1 MTFEINKTEY
11 IAVIA
16 GMDCLP
22 RINEDEIIDPSY
34 IELAQKAATDH
45 FANRF
50 SKLFK
55 DNQEKYELFLGN
67 NHIQK
72 QLSKWQLDPIK
83 FWYLHLFIIDYA
95 TDAFRSVTI
104 FEELSTKQYIE
115 KLIKSLEKTDIEKF
129 CLDIRINK
137 EKLSTRNPWVGVA
150 LLSAL
155 KKDFP
160 FDWVNNNTFVSKDIK
175 EDIERYTTA
184 RMKFSTELYSHFFD
198 QYLHKSQRGRKS
210 FIGKFLYLADLTRD
224 ERYWYGCK
232 PTLEKFCKKYEIAQY
247 QKIMV
252 KGVEHIAIPFDVGKD
267 LSDHIKKCTMIPQ
280 VRHSF
285 YFSPV
290 DE

>member
-22 RINEDEIIDPSY
+22 PINEDEIIDSSY
-34 IELAQKAATDH
+34 IELAQKTATDH

-50 SKLFK
+50 PKLFK
-55 DNQEKYELFLGN
+55 ENQEKYELFLGN

-72 QLSKWQLDPIK
+72 QLLKWQLDPIK
-83 FWYLHLFIIDYA
+83 FWYLHLFIVDYA
-95 TDAFRSVTI
+95 TDAFRSVNI

-115 KLIKSLEKTDIEKF
+115 KLIKSLEKTDIENF

-155 KKDFP
+155 KQDFP
-160 FDWVNNNTFVSKDIK
+160 FDWVNKNTFVSKDIK

-232 PTLEKFCKKYEIAQY
+232 PTLAKFCKKYEIAQY

-252 KGVEHIAIPFDVGKD
+252 EGVEHIAIPFDVGKD

>member
-22 RINEDEIIDPSY
+22 PVNEDEIIDPSY
-34 IELAQKAATDH
+34 IELAQKTATDH

-83 FWYLHLFIIDYA
+83 FWYLHLIIVDYA

-115 KLIKSLEKTDIEKF
+115 KIIKSLEKTDIENF

-137 EKLSTRNPWVGVA
+137 EG
-150 LLSAL
+150 SAG
-155 KKDFP
+155 FS
-160 FDWVNNNTFVSKDIK
+160 VN
-175 EDIERYTTA
+175 
-184 RMKFSTELYSHFFD
+184 
-198 QYLHKSQRGRKS
+198 
-210 FIGKFLYLADLTRD
+210 
-224 ERYWYGCK
+224 
-232 PTLEKFCKKYEIAQY
+232 
-247 QKIMV
+247 
-252 KGVEHIAIPFDVGKD
+252 
-267 LSDHIKKCTMIPQ
+267 
-280 VRHSF
+280 
-285 YFSPV
+285 
-290 DE
+290 

>member
-22 RINEDEIIDPSY
+22 PINEDEIIDSSY
-34 IELAQKAATDH
+34 IELAQKTATDH

-50 SKLFK
+50 PKLFK
-55 DNQEKYELFLGN
+55 ENQEKYELFLGN

-72 QLSKWQLDPIK
+72 QLLKWQLDPIK
-83 FWYLHLFIIDYA
+83 FWYLHLFIVDYA

-115 KLIKSLEKTDIEKF
+115 KLIKSLEKTDIENF

-155 KKDFP
+155 KQDFP
-160 FDWVNNNTFVSKDIK
+160 FDWVNKNTFVSKDIK

-198 QYLHKSQRGRKS
+198 QYLQKSQRGRKS

-232 PTLEKFCKKYEIAQY
+232 PTLAKFCKKYEIAQY

-252 KGVEHIAIPFDVGKD
+252 EGVEHIAIPFDVGKD

>member
-115 KLIKSLEKTDIEKF
+115 KLIKSLEKTDIENF

-137 EKLSTRNPWVGVA
+137 EKLSTRNPWVGEA

-155 KKDFP
+155 KQDFP

-232 PTLEKFCKKYEIAQY
+232 PTLEKACKKYEIAKY

-252 KGVEHIAIPFDVGKD
+252 EGVEHIAIPFDVGKE
-267 LSDHIKKCTMIPQ
+267 
-280 VRHSF
+280 V
-285 YFSPV
+285 
-290 DE
+290 

>member
-22 RINEDEIIDPSY
+22 PINEDEIIDSSY
-34 IELAQKAATDH
+34 IELAQKTATDH

-50 SKLFK
+50 PKLFK
-55 DNQEKYELFLGN
+55 ENQEKYELFLGN

-72 QLSKWQLDPIK
+72 QLLKWQLDPIK
-83 FWYLHLFIIDYA
+83 FWYLHLFIVDYA

-115 KLIKSLEKTDIEKF
+115 KLIKSLEKTDIENF

-155 KKDFP
+155 KQDFP
-160 FDWVNNNTFVSKDIK
+160 FDWVNKNTFVSKDIK

-198 QYLHKSQRGRKS
+198 YYLHKSQRGRKS

-232 PTLEKFCKKYEIAQY
+232 PTLAKFCKKYEIAQY

-252 KGVEHIAIPFDVGKD
+252 EGVEHIAIPFDVGKD

>member
-22 RINEDEIIDPSY
+22 RTNEDEIIDPSY

-115 KLIKSLEKTDIEKF
+115 KLIKSLE
-129 CLDIRINK
+129 
-137 EKLSTRNPWVGVA
+137 
-150 LLSAL
+150 
-155 KKDFP
+155 
-160 FDWVNNNTFVSKDIK
+160 
-175 EDIERYTTA
+175 
-184 RMKFSTELYSHFFD
+184 
-198 QYLHKSQRGRKS
+198 
-210 FIGKFLYLADLTRD
+210 
-224 ERYWYGCK
+224 
-232 PTLEKFCKKYEIAQY
+232 
-247 QKIMV
+247 
-252 KGVEHIAIPFDVGKD
+252 
-267 LSDHIKKCTMIPQ
+267 
-280 VRHSF
+280 
-285 YFSPV
+285 
-290 DE
+290 

>member
-22 RINEDEIIDPSY
+22 PINEDEIIDSSY
-34 IELAQKAATDH
+34 IELAQKTATDH

-50 SKLFK
+50 PKLFK
-55 DNQEKYELFLGN
+55 ENQEKYELFLGN

-72 QLSKWQLDPIK
+72 QLLKWQLDPIK
-83 FWYLHLFIIDYA
+83 FWYLHLFIVDYA

-115 KLIKSLEKTDIEKF
+115 KLIKSLEKTDIENF

-155 KKDFP
+155 KQDFP
-160 FDWVNNNTFVSKDIK
+160 FDWVNKNTFVSKDIK

-232 PTLEKFCKKYEIAQY
+232 PTLAKVCKKYEIAQY

-252 KGVEHIAIPFDVGKD
+252 EGVEHIAIPFDVGKD

>member
-1 MTFEINKTEY
+1 MPKK
-11 IAVIA
+11 V
-16 GMDCLP
+16 L
-22 RINEDEIIDPSY
+22 
-34 IELAQKAATDH
+34 
-45 FANRF
+45 F
-50 SKLFK
+50 SKELILDKAFELFK
-55 DNQEKYELFLGN
+55 EKGIESISARNVGRMLDASPAPIYKSIGSMRNLKKELIKKAKDLFIEYLTKKRTGIKFLDIGMGISIFAREEKQLFL
-67 NHIQK
+67 QVF
-72 QLSKWQLDPIK
+72 SKDNIEGSLIDEFLNLIREEIK
-83 FWYLHLFIIDYA
+83 KDERL
-95 TDAFRSVTI
+95 
-104 FEELSTKQYIE
+104 
-115 KLIKSLEKTDIEKF
+115 
-129 CLDIRINK
+129 IRINK

-155 KKDFP
+155 KQDFP
-160 FDWVNNNTFVSKDIK
+160 FDWVNKNTFVSKNIK

-252 KGVEHIAIPFDVGKD
+252 EGVEHIAIPFDVGKD

>member
-22 RINEDEIIDPSY
+22 PVNEDEIIDPSY
-34 IELAQKAATDH
+34 IELAQKTAIDH

-50 SKLFK
+50 PKLFK
-55 DNQEKYELFLGN
+55 ENQEKYELFLVN

-83 FWYLHLFIIDYA
+83 FWYLHLFIVDYA

-104 FEELSTKQYIE
+104 FEGLNTKQYIE
-115 KLIKSLEKTDIEKF
+115 KLIKSLEKTDIENF

-155 KKDFP
+155 KQDFP
-160 FDWVNNNTFVSKDIK
+160 FDWVNKNTFVSKDIK

-198 QYLHKSQRGRKS
+198 YYLHKSQRGRKS

-232 PTLEKFCKKYEIAQY
+232 PTLAKFCKKYEIAQY

-252 KGVEHIAIPFDVGKD
+252 EGEEHIAIPFDVGKD
-267 LSDHIKKCTMIPQ
+267 LSDHIKECTMIPQ
-280 VRHSF
+280 LRHSF

>member
-22 RINEDEIIDPSY
+22 PINEDEIIDSSY
-34 IELAQKAATDH
+34 IELAQKTATDH

-50 SKLFK
+50 PKLFK
-55 DNQEKYELFLGN
+55 ENQEKYELFLGN

-83 FWYLHLFIIDYA
+83 FWYLHLFIVDYA

-115 KLIKSLEKTDIEKF
+115 KLIKSLEKTDIENF

-137 EKLSTRNPWVGVA
+137 EKLSTRNPWVRVA

-155 KKDFP
+155 KQDFP
-160 FDWVNNNTFVSKDIK
+160 FDWVNKNTFVSKDIK

-232 PTLEKFCKKYEIAQY
+232 PTLEKVCKKYEIAQY

-252 KGVEHIAIPFDVGKD
+252 EGVEHIAIPFDVGKD

>member
-22 RINEDEIIDPSY
+22 PVNEDEIIDPSY
-34 IELAQKAATDH
+34 IELAQKTAIDH

-50 SKLFK
+50 PKLFK
-55 DNQEKYELFLGN
+55 ENQEKYELFLVN

-83 FWYLHLFIIDYA
+83 FWYLHLFIVDYA

-104 FEELSTKQYIE
+104 FEGLNTKQYIE
-115 KLIKSLEKTDIEKF
+115 KLIKSLEKTDIENF

-155 KKDFP
+155 KQDFP
-160 FDWVNNNTFVSKDIK
+160 FDWVNKNTFVSKDIK

-198 QYLHKSQRGRKS
+198 YYLHKSQRGRKS

-232 PTLEKFCKKYEIAQY
+232 PTLEKYCKKYEIAQY

-252 KGVEHIAIPFDVGKD
+252 EGVEYIAIPFDVGKD

-280 VRHSF
+280 LRHSF

>member
-83 FWYLHLFIIDYA
+83 FWYLHLFIVDYA
-95 TDAFRSVTI
+95 TDSFRSITI
-104 FEELSTKQYIE
+104 FEGLSTKQYIE
-115 KLIKSLEKTDIEKF
+115 KLIKSLEKTDIENF

-155 KKDFP
+155 KQDFP

-232 PTLEKFCKKYEIAQY
+232 PTLAKFCKKYEIAQY

-252 KGVEHIAIPFDVGKD
+252 EGVEHIAIPFDVGKD

>member
-22 RINEDEIIDPSY
+22 RINEDEFIDPSY

-83 FWYLHLFIIDYA
+83 FWYLHLFIVDYA
-95 TDAFRSVTI
+95 TDAFRGVTI

-115 KLIKSLEKTDIEKF
+115 KLIKSLEKTDIENF

-155 KKDFP
+155 KQDFP
-160 FDWVNNNTFVSKDIK
+160 FDWVNKNTFVSKDIK

-210 FIGKFLYLADLTRD
+210 FIGKFLYLL
-224 ERYWYGCK
+224 G
-232 PTLEKFCKKYEIAQY
+232 
-247 QKIMV
+247 
-252 KGVEHIAIPFDVGKD
+252 
-267 LSDHIKKCTMIPQ
+267 
-280 VRHSF
+280 
-285 YFSPV
+285 
-290 DE
+290 